1 MRVMFILVD
10 LGTSS
15 LGYVLY
21 RTLNNIL
28 DSLLTY
34 VMFVDVEQSGK

>member
-1 MRVMFILVD
+1 MRVMFILLD

-15 LGYVLY
+15 LGCVLY

-28 DSLLTY
+28 DSPVSRLIT
-34 VMFVDVEQSGK
+34 VI